1 MTESSSAPANNVS
14 MKNKLILLAI
24 LAMFILPFVI
34 LPLIMS
40 PEKLQKTNK
49 GFLIQPHVLFADL
62 HATDINNRP
71 VNISAL
77 NSKWTLLYVM
87 PSNCNDSC
95 VSARTNALYSMRQVR
110 LSLDRDADRVQQ
122 LLLFTVKPDQELT
135 DILEKEFSNML
146 QMHADG
152 EVVDKQI
159 AHASSAGNIYLMSP
173 DGYIFIYY
181 PPYEIGKDSI
191 AHADDIRSDLK
202 KSIQGSR
209 L

>member
-1 MTESSSAPANNVS
+1 

-24 LAMFILPFVI
+24 LAVFILPFMI

-49 GFLIQPHVLFADL
+49 GFLIQPHVSFADL
-62 HATDINNRP
+62 HATDMHNNP

-87 PSNCNDSC
+87 PSNCNNSC
-95 VSARTNALYSMRQVR
+95 ISARSNALYSMRQVR
-110 LSLDRDADRVQQ
+110 LSLDRDVDRVQQ

-135 DILEKEFSNML
+135 ALLEKEFSIML
-146 QMHADG
+146 QMYADG

-159 AHASSAGNIYLMSP
+159 ANASSAGNIYLMSP

-181 PPYEIGKDSI
+181 PSYEIEKESI